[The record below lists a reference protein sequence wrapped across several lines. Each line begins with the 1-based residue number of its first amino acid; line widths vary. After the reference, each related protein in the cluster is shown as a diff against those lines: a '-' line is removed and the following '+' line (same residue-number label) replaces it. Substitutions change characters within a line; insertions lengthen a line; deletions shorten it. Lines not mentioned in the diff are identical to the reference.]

1 MKIYSEKSIKEP
13 ERSRPIMLNGGEV
26 LTQVSEKKIA
36 FQAQMRISD
45 CMLKSK
51 IYLITHDRVSEF
63 HYHVSQNILRKNLGR
78 LQMQKVTC
86 TQEIS

>member
-13 ERSRPIMLNGGEV
+13 KRSRPIMLNGGED
-26 LTQVSEKKIA
+26 LTQVSEKK
-36 FQAQMRISD
+36 FTFEAQMRISD

-51 IYLITHDRVSEF
+51 IYLITHDRMSEF